1 VKATSWKVHRARKR
15 EKAGERMS
23 GIKIGDIVARKSY
36 GCDVFFKVVDIS
48 ERNGEKILT
57 LKGISYRIEADAPES
72 DLEVQP
78 EVKVR
83 EYRDR
88 CWREAEKT
96 AADRM
101 YEMRYYR
108 YYMPRSRGWRKK
120 AYYRDTSNEKPDRI
134 KRPGKVLHLDGDKD
148 YLENCIAEYKK
159 LGIDVVGEYV
169 PEKDQPARVYSLLSQ
184 HRPDILV
191 LTGHDGLIKGKDSY
205 NSISS
210 YRNSKYF
217 VEAVKEARRF
227 NPDMDGL
234 VIFAGACQSMFNEII
249 KAGANF
255 ASAPFRDLIHALDPV
270 RVCQKIAFASVDTV
284 LDAEDVINNTITGK
298 TGIGGIQTRGKY
310 REGFP
315 AEPEY

>member
-1 VKATSWKVHRARKR
+1 
-15 EKAGERMS
+15 MS

-36 GCDVFFKVVDIS
+36 GCDVFFKVMDIK
-48 ERNGEKILT
+48 ERNGERILT

-78 EVKVR
+78 EMKVR

-88 CWREAEKT
+88 CWREAEN
-96 AADRM
+96 
-101 YEMRYYR
+101 
-108 YYMPRSRGWRKK
+108 RGGQDVRNEILSLLHAEEQGGEK
-120 AYYRDTSNEKPDRI
+120 AHYRDTPNDKAEKIKSRVRYCISTETRITLSTVSLNTKTGDRCGRRI
-134 KRPGKVLHLDGDKD
+134 RPRKGPACQGLF
-148 YLENCIAEYKK
+148 AA
-159 LGIDVVGEYV
+159 GEI
-169 PEKDQPARVYSLLSQ
+169 PAR
-184 HRPDILV
+184 HPV
-191 LTGHDGLIKGKDSY
+191 LTGHDGLLKGKDNY
-205 NSISS
+205 NNISS
-210 YRNSKYF
+210 YRTSKYF

-234 VIFAGACQSMFNEII
+234 VIFAGACQSMYNEII

-270 RVCQKIAFASVDTV
+270 RVCQKIAFASIDTV

-315 AEPEY
+315 AEPGS